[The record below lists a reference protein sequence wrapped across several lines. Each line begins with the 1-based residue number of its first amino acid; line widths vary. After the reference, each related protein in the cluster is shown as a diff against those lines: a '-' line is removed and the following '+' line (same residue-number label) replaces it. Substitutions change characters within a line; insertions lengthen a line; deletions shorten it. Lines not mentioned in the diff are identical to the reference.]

1 MTQPNYTPEMVEVIR
16 NWPQPLN
23 QAAAVAIADQIGRN
37 SRSVIAKIKS
47 LGLTYEIKR
56 PARKRGASSSTKQDT
71 INAIAKGLDMDA
83 DDLIGLEK
91 ATARALTALLREI
104 P

>member
-1 MTQPNYTPEMVEVIR
+1 MSNPNYTPEMVEIIR

-23 QAAAVAIADQIGRN
+23 QAAAVEISTQIGRN

-47 LGLTYEIKR
+47 LGLPYQIKR
-56 PARKRGASSSTKQDT
+56 PVRKGGSSTKQDY

-83 DDLIGLEK
+83 VDLIGLEK
-91 ATARALTALLREI
+91 ATATALANLLREI

>member
-1 MTQPNYTPEMVEVIR
+1 MSNPNYTPEMVEIIR

-23 QAAAVAIADQIGRN
+23 QAAAIEISTQIGRN

-47 LGLTYEIKR
+47 LGLPYQIKR
-56 PARKRGASSSTKQDT
+56 PVRKGSGSSTKQDY

-91 ATARALTALLREI
+91 ATASALANLLREI